1 MGVFAAVDLGASSGR
16 VMLGRIEHGR
26 VRLDEVAR
34 FENRPVRLNGSL
46 HWNIVDLYQGVLG
59 GLRKLV
65 DGLEG
70 ETLTSIGIDTWAVD
84 YALLAPDGSM
94 LGIPFHYRDARN
106 DGEHADLFLRNG
118 IAQLPFNTVYQLLT
132 ESTDRLASA
141 HRVLMIPDLL
151 AYWLT
156 GVAAGE
162 VTNASTTGMLN
173 PTTRE
178 WDRDLLAEV
187 GLKPDLLP
195 PLLVPGQR
203 IGALRPDVASL
214 VGTRADVVAVGTHDT
229 ASAIVAVPA
238 ESANFA
244 YIASGTWSL
253 VGVEAP
259 GPVISAAARDGGFT
273 NEAGVDGTVRLL
285 RNVMGM
291 WLVQESLRQWERDGV
306 TYALADLLAEAE
318 SLGDVGA
325 VVDPDLPVFLPPGD
339 MPSRI
344 AEECRAAGV
353 PVPSTA
359 AETVR
364 CIMDSLAA
372 AYARSVRTAGEL
384 AGIDIETVHI
394 VGGGSQNEL
403 LCQLT
408 ADATGLPVVA
418 GPVEGSALGN
428 VLVQARAAGVIA
440 GGVAELRSVVR
451 QSFPLTRYLPRRS

>member
-16 VMLGRIEHGR
+16 VMLGRIVHGR

-141 HRVLMIPDLL
+141 HRMLMIPDLL

-203 IGALRPDVASL
+203 IGALRPDVVSL

-238 ESANFA
+238 ESPNFA

-259 GPVISAAARDGGFT
+259 GPVISAAARDTGFT

-291 WLVQESLRQWERDGV
+291 WLVQESIRQWERDGV

-318 SLGDVGA
+318 SLGDVGGRRR
-325 VVDPDLPVFLPPGD
+325 PG
-339 MPSRI
+339 SS
-344 AEECRAAGV
+344 GV
-353 PVPSTA
+353 S
-359 AETVR
+359 
-364 CIMDSLAA
+364 
-372 AYARSVRTAGEL
+372 
-384 AGIDIETVHI
+384 
-394 VGGGSQNEL
+394 
-403 LCQLT
+403 
-408 ADATGLPVVA
+408 AT
-418 GPVEGSALGN
+418 
-428 VLVQARAAGVIA
+428 R
-440 GGVAELRSVVR
+440 
-451 QSFPLTRYLPRRS
+451 

>member
-141 HRVLMIPDLL
+141 HRMLMIPDLL

-353 PVPSTA
+353 PVPSTP